1 MGEFCFVQR
10 LIKLPTPDVQVVGKG
25 GSVEADG
32 TGIFYTHY
40 TYYYTLYPLSVFSS
54 AKTLQLIKFGNPARN
69 VQFSYLSASR

>member
-25 GSVEADG
+25 GSVEPDG

-40 TYYYTLYPLSVFSS
+40 TYYYTLYPLSVFSY
-54 AKTLQLIKFGNPARN
+54 AKSLQQILEIRSTYRL
-69 VQFSYLSASR
+69 VSYLLTDN

>member
-25 GSVEADG
+25 ASVEADG

-40 TYYYTLYPLSVFSS
+40 TYYYTLYPLSVFS
-54 AKTLQLIKFGNPARN
+54 
-69 VQFSYLSASR
+69 